1 MMIRLIIS
9 LIYLLYSFNGTSQ
22 NLISA
27 AGQSTN
33 LSGLEVTYAIGELV
47 TTTLEGP
54 HIVTQGFCQ
63 PYVDELNSLKRP
75 ESTTYLKIYPNP
87 LSGED
92 LYIEKLQDKNY
103 FIQVVNIFGQVV
115 YENMIAIDH
124 IQLKGII
131 SGLYIVTVYT
141 DSKELLFSTLLS
153 KI

>member
-1 MMIRLIIS
+1 MTRLIIS
-9 LIYLLYSFNGTSQ
+9 LIYVLYGINGTSQ
-22 NLISA
+22 NLIST

-33 LSGLEVTYAIGELV
+33 LGGFEVTYSIGELV

-63 PYVDELNSLKRP
+63 PYVDELNSLKSP
-75 ESTTYLKIYPNP
+75 KSTTYMKIYPNP

-92 LYIEKLQDKNY
+92 LYIEKLQDKIY
-103 FIQVVNIFGQVV
+103 YIQVVNMFGQVV
-115 YENMIAIDH
+115 YENKIGTDH

-131 SGLYIVTVYT
+131 PGLYIVSVFT
-141 DSKELLFSTLLS
+141 DSKELLFSNLLS